1 LYQAKVGV
9 RRASGVAWLSA
20 ACAAGLVVGP
30 LLLRGRRIEPSART
44 IAIAC
49 ALAGIPFALL
59 AFGPPAWFAL
69 TLLAVVG
76 LGFGVVRQIE
86 RIAAA
91 RLAPLERLDGGEISD
106 AIAHTSG
113 SALAALLVVIVGDT
127 ASLAVAGVFALAVG
141 GALVAREAAERRAVT
156 VTDQDVIA

>member
-1 LYQAKVGV
+1 MFTNCGNM
-9 RRASGVAWLSA
+9 
-20 ACAAGLVVGP
+20 GLP
-30 LLLRGRRIEPSART
+30 L
-44 IAIAC
+44 
-49 ALAGIPFALL
+49 ALL